1 MENKKSELLLPA
13 GSMSRLKTA
22 ILYGAD
28 AVYSGTP
35 DLSLRARSSFPL
47 EELKEGIE
55 FVHNANKKIYL
66 TLNLFSHNKDIEK
79 LGKFVDTIRELNPD
93 GIIISDP
100 GIFQYV
106 HEKLPKMPLHIST
119 QANVSSYLTVDFWQ
133 KMGASQCVLSRETSF
148 NEILEIKQKCPNIKI
163 EMFIHGAMCISYSGR
178 CLISA
183 FMASRTANQGACA
196 HSCRWKYKMYLEE
209 EERPGNFY
217 PIEEDDKGTYFF
229 NSKDLCLMP
238 KLNDVLA
245 AGIDSLKIEG
255 RTKTEYYVAQTARIY
270 RKAIDDYYENPSAWN
285 CVKYMNELE
294 TLQNRRYTLGF
305 FNGIPNQDAQD
316 YNDTSS
322 KSDYRNC
329 GFVRE
334 VYDDYIIFE
343 LRHKIS
349 KGDEIEML
357 SPYRF
362 EPYKIKLGNIQI
374 ANSKKVVDT
383 LSPGQINIAAKIN
396 IDKNDIHLFP
406 KYTIARIKIK

>member
-1 MENKKSELLLPA
+1 MEKFKSELLLPA
-13 GSMSRLKTA
+13 GSLSRLKTA

-55 FVHNANKKIYL
+55 FVHNTNKKIYL

-79 LGKFVDTIRELNPD
+79 LSVFVNTIKELNPD

-100 GIFQYV
+100 GVFQFV
-106 HEKLPKMPLHIST
+106 HDKIPNIPLHIST
-119 QANVSSYLTVDFWQ
+119 QANVSSYLTVDFWR

-148 NEILEIKQKCPNIKI
+148 NEIVEIKQKCPDIKI

-183 FMASRTANQGACA
+183 FMASRSANQGACA

-209 EERPGNFY
+209 EERPGNYY

-238 KLNDVLA
+238 KLDKILQA
-245 AGIDSLKIEG
+245 KIDSLKIEG

-270 RKAIDDYYENPSAWN
+270 RKAIDDYYNNPENWN
-285 CVKYMNELE
+285 HTLYMKELE

-305 FNGIPNQDAQD
+305 FNGIPDDSAQD

-322 KSDYRNC
+322 KSNYRNC
-329 GFVRE
+329 GVVRE
-334 VYDDYIIFE
+334 INDNKITLE
-343 LRHKIS
+343 LRHKLS
-349 KGDEIEML
+349 KGDEFDLL
-357 SPYRF
+357 SPYQF
-362 EPYKIKLGNIQI
+362 EPYKIKLGDIQI
-374 ANSKKVVDT
+374 ANSRKVVDT
-383 LSPGQINIAAKIN
+383 ISPGKANQAIVITVPEQ
-396 IDKNDIHLFP
+396 DIKLFP

>member
-1 MENKKSELLLPA
+1 MEYKKSELLLPA

-35 DLSLRARSSFPL
+35 DLSLRARSSFPF

-55 FVHNANKKIYL
+55 FVHNSNKKIYL

-79 LGKFVDTIRELNPD
+79 LKRFVDTLKELNPD
-93 GIIISDP
+93 GVIISDP
-100 GIFQYV
+100 GVFQYV
-106 HEKLPKMPLHIST
+106 REKMPNMPLHIST
-119 QANVSSYLTVDFWQ
+119 QANVSSYLTVDFWK

-148 NEILEIKQKCPNIKI
+148 NEIVEIKQKCPDIKI

-183 FMASRTANQGACA
+183 FMASRSANQGACA

-209 EERPGNFY
+209 EQRPNQLY

-238 KLNDVLA
+238 KLDKILQA
-245 AGIDSLKIEG
+245 KIDSLKIEG

-270 RKAIDDYYENPSAWN
+270 RKAIDDYYDNPKEWK
-285 CVKYMNELE
+285 CTEYMNELE

-305 FNGIPNQDAQD
+305 FDGIPNDKSQD

-322 KSDYRNC
+322 KSNYRNC

-334 VYDDYIIFE
+334 VYEDYIVLE

-349 KGDEIEML
+349 KGDEIELL
-357 SPYRF
+357 SPYKF
-362 EPYKIKLGNIQI
+362 EPYKINFVGIQI
-374 ANSKKVVDT
+374 ANSKKIVDT
-383 LSPGQINIAAKIN
+383 ISPGQLNIAVKID
-396 IDKNDIHLFP
+396 IDKQYIKLFP
-406 KYTIARIKIK
+406 KYTVARIKIK

>member
-66 TLNLFSHNKDIEK
+66 TLNLFSHNRDIEK

-209 EERPGNFY
+209 EQRPNQFY

-238 KLNDVLA
+238 KLNEILS

-270 RKAIDDYYENPSAWN
+270 RKAIDDYYENPTTWN
-285 CVKYMNELE
+285 YVKYMNELE

-305 FNGIPNQDAQD
+305 FNGIPDDSAQD

-334 VYDDYIIFE
+334 IFEDYVVFE

-349 KGDEIEML
+349 KGDEIEFL

-362 EPYKIKLGNIQI
+362 EPYKIKIGDIQI

-383 LSPGQINIAAKIN
+383 LSPGQLNIAAKIS
-396 IDKNDIHLFP
+396 IDKKDIGLFP

>member
-47 EELKEGIE
+47 EELKTGIE
-55 FVHNANKKIYL
+55 LVHNANKKIYL

-79 LGKFVDTIRELNPD
+79 LGKFVDTIKELSPD

-119 QANVSSYLTVDFWQ
+119 QANVSSYLTVDFWK
-133 KMGASQCVLSRETSF
+133 KMGATQCVLSRETSF
-148 NEILEIKQKCPNIKI
+148 KEILEIKQKCPDIKI
-163 EMFIHGAMCISYSGR
+163 EMFVHGAMCISYSGR

-209 EERPGNFY
+209 EQRPNQFY

-238 KLNDVLA
+238 KLNEILA
-245 AGIDSLKIEG
+245 AGIDSLKVEG

-270 RKAIDDYYENPSAWN
+270 RKAIDDYYENPNFWKY
-285 CVKYMNELE
+285 VKYMNELE

-305 FNGIPNQDAQD
+305 FNGVPNQDAQD

-334 VYDDYIIFE
+334 VFEDYIIFE

-349 KGDEIEML
+349 KGDEIELL
-357 SPYRF
+357 SPYQF
-362 EPYKIKLGNIQI
+362 EPYKIKLGEIQV
-374 ANSKKVVDT
+374 ANSKKIVDT

-396 IDKNDIHLFP
+396 IDKKDIHLFP
-406 KYTIARIKIK
+406 KYTVARIKIK

>member
-22 ILYGAD
+22 VLYGAD

-35 DLSLRARSSFPL
+35 DLSLRARSSFPM

-79 LGKFVDTIRELNPD
+79 LGKFADTLKELNPD
-93 GIIISDP
+93 GVIISDP

-106 HEKLPKMPLHIST
+106 HEKLPEMPLHIST
-119 QANVSSYLTVDFWQ
+119 QANVSSYLTVNFWKQ
-133 KMGASQCVLSRETSF
+133 MGASQCVLSRETSF
-148 NEILEIKQKCPNIKI
+148 NEILEIKQKCPGIKI

-238 KLNDVLA
+238 KLNDILA

-270 RKAIDDYYENPSAWN
+270 RKAIDDYYENPNGWN
-285 CVKYMNELE
+285 YVKYMNELE

-334 VYDDYIIFE
+334 VFDDYVIFE

-349 KGDEIEML
+349 KGDEIELL

-362 EPYKIKLGNIQI
+362 EPYKIKLGDIQV
-374 ANSKKVVDT
+374 ANSKKIVDT

-396 IDKNDIHLFP
+396 IDKKDINLFP
-406 KYTIARIKIK
+406 KYTVARIKIK